1 MTEFEVNPSTK
12 QYSNKNLGLNKSNLY
27 SPHASLKV
35 SNYYIYLLKKKKLLN
50 VTNNLIYNMLVLI
63 FYFFFLRF
71 SLLRCYCDSRCLF
84 F

>member
-35 SNYYIYLLKKKKLLN
+35 SNYYIYLLKKKKKKNLLN
-50 VTNNLIYNMLVLI
+50 VTNNLIYIMLVLI
-63 FYFFFLRF
+63 FYFFSSF
-71 SLLRCYCDSRCLF
+71 
-84 F
+84 

>member
-35 SNYYIYLLKKKKLLN
+35 STNYIFKCIRKKNK
-50 VTNNLIYNMLVLI
+50 TSY
-63 FYFFFLRF
+63 
-71 SLLRCYCDSRCLF
+71 
-84 F
+84 